1 MGRTAFGFCSQFQV
15 FLLCSSPP
23 FTANHAHSSLTCC
36 SFAHY
41 RGRWLRVQYCYHLS
55 FPPWIAYSPRSPV
68 PFERRVCRDDQQHDT
83 HTLIHHISLD
93 KSFGGH
99 PAISTHSGT
108 WWISQCAALCI
119 ERQSQR
125 HIDTVGSFVASLFSS
140 SLQAPLLFSSSLR
153 QSISTITLCSLSFI
167 GGWFKLSP

>member
-1 MGRTAFGFCSQFQV
+1 MNRILLFILGENDVWFLFTVSSFLVVFVTA
-15 FLLCSSPP
+15 L
-23 FTANHAHSSLTCC
+23 HAHSSLTCC

-99 PAISTHSGT
+99 PTISERTLARGGYLSVQLCALNDNHSGT
-108 WWISQCAALCI
+108 LTPG
-119 ERQSQR
+119 R
-125 HIDTVGSFVASLFSS
+125 SFVVRPTHNRSRAAGAPRRDVM
-140 SLQAPLLFSSSLR
+140 QAPR
-153 QSISTITLCSLSFI
+153 ISIRC
-167 GGWFKLSP
+167 